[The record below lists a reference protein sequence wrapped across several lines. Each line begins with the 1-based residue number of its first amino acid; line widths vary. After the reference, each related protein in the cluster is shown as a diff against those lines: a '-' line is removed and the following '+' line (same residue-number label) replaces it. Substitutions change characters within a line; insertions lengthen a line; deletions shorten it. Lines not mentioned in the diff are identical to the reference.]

1 MQLIKFTH
9 ACVRLE
15 DGDRRL
21 LIDPGFWT
29 EREAF
34 DGVTDILVTH
44 EHADHIDVEHIESL
58 LKSQDLRIFAPE
70 SVRAIAEKN
79 APAVA
84 AAISPVA
91 AGDTFTA
98 GGFEVTTVGG
108 EHAEIYEGLPG
119 CANVGYLAEGV
130 YHPGDSFFV
139 PAQPVTTLLV
149 PTSGPWFK
157 LSEALDFVRAV
168 APAKAFPIHD
178 RLLSTDVGFELTDR
192 WMRMKGQTEYARIP
206 IGEATTI

>member
-21 LIDPGFWT
+21 LIDPGFWS

-58 LKSQDLRIFAPE
+58 LNSQDLRIFAPE

-84 AAISPVA
+84 AAIIPVA

-119 CANVGYLAEGV
+119 CANVGYVVEGV

-157 LSEALDFVRAV
+157 LSEALDFVRAL

-206 IGEATTI
+206 IGESTTV